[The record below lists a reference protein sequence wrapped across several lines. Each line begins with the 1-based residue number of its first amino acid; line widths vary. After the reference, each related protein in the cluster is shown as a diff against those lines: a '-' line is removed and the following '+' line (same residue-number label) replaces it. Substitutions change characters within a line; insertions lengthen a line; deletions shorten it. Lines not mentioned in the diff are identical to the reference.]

1 MELISET
8 TIKSSILLI
17 LILNVARPVISE
29 QRVRKQSSHTKC
41 ILIYLTNMDRLEVS
55 QIFSDENQTQTQ
67 SFWDGKKSTRRKS
80 LVNKANEFQV
90 DAVEVNVLDDITLK
104 AIMNTTGNISCHW
117 SFKNSRIQCDMKN
130 HTLYSQVTSFTILR
144 IRERHTGVYSVTVEN
159 GNTNWTIN
167 FKVVVRAKPKK
178 PKLTMTV
185 MPRKMLYCT
194 TENYFVPQ
202 LSWRFNCT
210 SFSPIHNDNHIVS
223 IGSFGVTR
231 LTKEFDISQTCQSIG
246 YCCAS
251 NIQGSEC
258 SNPHTVDLTT
268 TADNRS
274 SVTYVYL
281 KVGDPFLMECKAL
294 YDNYKFKISWVNDT
308 KARNTTKILTDS
320 IAFRS
325 AYGFLRRELV
335 FINSVSLKD
344 IGTYTCVSTQHPEK
358 TINLMVFEEGFIN
371 SSTVNEVNSIDK
383 DENFCFEAKLNA
395 FPLIRCQWYFSKKVF
410 PCEPTNLFG
419 NSFSARFCDHGH
431 KPGIYELFAENEEA
445 EFQTS
450 FTLYIK
456 TKPSLE
462 ILRTKTHIS
471 CTSASYPPAKLNWT
485 KCAGELC
492 TEGEPVTEGTQTVQ
506 SEGKEFGSNITTSIL
521 DLHNMVGG
529 CVLRCCAE
537 NVVGSIC
544 KETFLPKQDMKFL
557 QSPFSITAVIFIPST
572 ILLIIFIFYRFKK
585 PPGYEG
591 QLQMIHQI
599 GSSENEYH
607 YVDFSQVSYDVKW
620 EFPRENLELGNVL
633 GSGAFGKVVE
643 ATAYGISKVDVPVKV
658 AVKMLKE
665 KCEPSEKD
673 ALMSELKMMIH
684 MGNHENIVNLLGA
697 CTHSG
702 PVYLIFEYCCY
713 GDLLNYLRNNREKF
727 HKTLTDVFAL
737 NNFSFYHNLHND
749 QQLRYNSGNFLQ
761 NGSYIPINRKT
772 GTDTFSHTSEH
783 DLLFSENEVTCPIN
797 SAVYQNTSKYED
809 EDLHVLTFE
818 DLLSFSY
825 QVAKGMEFLT
835 SQSCIHRDLAARNVL
850 VTHGKVTKICDFGLA
865 RDIMQDSNYVIR
877 GNARLPVK
885 WMAPESL
892 FEGSYTTRSDVWSYG
907 ILLWEIF
914 SLGVNPYPGIQVD
927 SNFYK
932 LIKSGFKMEQP
943 FYATEAIYNV
953 IQSCWALD
961 PGKRLTFSDLV
972 SIFEKHLADAEVALY
987 HNNMEC
993 KCNSDYKNL
1002 PINSQKSVLNQS
1014 TSSLNGNILLDQDIK
1029 D

>member
-1 MELISET
+1 MELLSET
-8 TIKSSILLI
+8 PIKSSIVLI
-17 LILNVARPVISE
+17 LILNVALPVISE
-29 QRVRKQSSHTKC
+29 QRVKKQSSHTKC
-41 ILIYLTNMDRLEVS
+41 ILIDLTDMDRLEAS

-67 SFWDGKKSTRRKS
+67 SFCDGKKSTRRKS

-90 DAVEVNVLDDITLK
+90 DTTELNVLDDITLK

-117 SFKNSRIQCDMKN
+117 SFKNSRIPCNMKN
-130 HTLYSQVTSFTILR
+130 NTLYSQVTSFTILQ
-144 IRERHTGVYSVTVEN
+144 IRERHSGVYSLTVKN
-159 GNTNWTIN
+159 GNRNWTIN

-178 PKLTMTV
+178 PKLTMTR
-185 MPRKMLYCT
+185 MPPMLHCT

-202 LSWRFNCT
+202 LSWRLKCT
-210 SFSPIHNDNHIVS
+210 SSSLIPADKHHES

-231 LTKEFDISQTCQSIG
+231 LTKLINAINQDIGC
-246 YCCAS
+246 CCAS

-258 SNPHTVDLTT
+258 SSLHILDLNT

-281 KVGDPFLMECKAL
+281 KVGDPFLIECRAL
-294 YDNYKFKISWVNDT
+294 YRNYKFKIFWKNDT
-308 KARNTTKILTDS
+308 KAGNTTEVLKEQNALS
-320 IAFRS
+320 
-325 AYGFLRRELV
+325 RRDGYRRQEFV

-344 IGTYTCVSTQHPEK
+344 SGSYTCSSTQHPSK
-358 TINLMVFEEGFIN
+358 TINLMVFAEGFIN
-371 SSTVNEVNSIDK
+371 SSTVNEVYSIGK
-383 DENFCFEAKLNA
+383 DEDFCFEAKLNA
-395 FPLIRCQWYFSKKVF
+395 FPLIRCQWYFSKTVF

-456 TKPSLE
+456 TKPSLT
-462 ILRTKTHIS
+462 LSMTKTHIS
-471 CTSASYPPAKLNWT
+471 CMSTSHPSARLNWT
-485 KCAGELC
+485 KCTGELC
-492 TEGEPVTEGTQTVQ
+492 TEGEPVTEGIQTDQ
-506 SEGKEFGSNITTSIL
+506 SGGEEFGSNITTSVL
-521 DLHNMVGG
+521 DTRTMVGG
-529 CVLRCCAE
+529 FVMRCCAE
-537 NVVGSIC
+537 NVIGSTC
-544 KETFLPKQDMKFL
+544 KETFLPEQDMKFL
-557 QSPFSITAVIFIPST
+557 QSSFYITAGIFIPST
-572 ILLIIFIFYRFKK
+572 ILLIIFIFYRYKK
-585 PPGYEG
+585 HPGYEG

-633 GSGAFGKVVE
+633 GSGAFGKVIE

-665 KCEPSEKD
+665 KCESSEKD

-727 HKTLTDVFAL
+727 HRTLTDVFTL

-749 QQLRYNSGNFLQ
+749 PQLRYDSGNFLQ

-783 DLLFSENEVTCPIN
+783 DLLFSENELTSPSN
-797 SAVYQNTSKYED
+797 SAVYQNTNKYED
-809 EDLHVLTFE
+809 DDLHVLTFE

-850 VTHGKVTKICDFGLA
+850 VTHGKVAKICDFGLA

-993 KCNSDYKNL
+993 KCNSNYKNL

-1014 TSSLNGNILLDQDIK
+1014 ASSLNGNILLDQDIK